1 MTFCYKV
8 TMTQAKATLTQEMRF
23 EDLRI
28 GELSSDASGPSQ
40 IIERFKALIA
50 EGKLGAGTRLPA
62 ERDLA
67 CTLGVSRPTLR
78 QALKALHLLRILETR
93 PRTGTFV
100 TTNVAD
106 IIKEPIHFA
115 VLLKSASHRELM
127 DTRILFE
134 VHLAGLAAEKANQ
147 DDLEVMQEALAGMIG
162 NMGKPAAWCE
172 FEIQLHEAIARAAG
186 NRVMFSMMETLS
198 ELLAEHRRRTV
209 ESLVD
214 YHEDFR
220 IHYRIFERVQRGDKR
235 GAEDAMRKHFEY
247 LQQRTPSEANPA

>member
-8 TMTQAKATLTQEMRF
+8 RMKPAKSTLTKDMRF
-23 EDLRI
+23 EGL
-28 GELSSDASGPSQ
+28 GTAGLSSNVGGPAQ
-40 IIERFKALIA
+40 IIEIFKALIA

-67 CTLGVSRPTLR
+67 RMLGVSRPTLR
-78 QALKALHLLRILETR
+78 QALKALHLLRILEIR
-93 PRTGTFV
+93 PRSGTYV
-100 TTNVAD
+100 TTNVAN

-115 VLLKSASHRELM
+115 VLLKVASHRELM
-127 DTRILFE
+127 EARILFE

-147 DDLEVMQEALAGMIG
+147 DDLEAMQEALAGMIG
-162 NMGKPAAWCE
+162 NMGKPAEWCQ
-172 FEIQLHEAIARAAG
+172 FEIQLHDAIARAAG
-186 NRVMFSMMETLS
+186 NTVMFSIMETLS
-198 ELLAEHRRRTV
+198 ELLAEHRQRTV

-220 IHYRIFERVQRGDKR
+220 IHYRIFELVQKADKK

-247 LQQRTPSEANPA
+247 LQRRTLSEANSA